1 MISGHTDAGTAERK
15 VKPSDRVRSVSA
27 SALMAAILAISA
39 PCQAQGTLRIGMTAA
54 DIPLTTG
61 QADQGGE
68 GQRFMANTLY
78 DQLVM
83 WDLSSADKPSVL
95 IPGLALSWNVDSK
108 DRRRWTFNIRPGVR
122 FHDGSLF
129 DAQAAVW
136 NFEKLLNEKAPQ
148 FDARQ
153 AAQGRSRIPS
163 IESYRA
169 INAQTLEIVTREP
182 DAFLPYQLAWI
193 PMSSPA
199 HWEKM
204 GRDWVAYGKTPSG
217 TGPWKLTAWTPRERA
232 ELVPN
237 ADYWDK
243 ARVPKLDRMV
253 LVPMPEPN
261 SRVAALRSGQVDWI
275 EAPPPDAIKSL
286 RSAGL
291 QIVTNAYPHNWV
303 WHFSMAEGSP
313 LLNLKLRQAL
323 NLAID
328 REGLNIFLGGLSLPA
343 KGFMPPGHAWFGKP
357 DELRYD
363 PAAARKLL
371 AELGYSKA
379 KPLNLKVLI
388 PSSGSG
394 MMQPIPMNEFL
405 QQNLRDVGVNVELM
419 VIEWNA
425 LLVAWRGGAKDPAN
439 RGAVALNYSYFIQDP
454 FTAFVRHVQSDL
466 VSPKGTNWGH
476 YSDKTMDDMLLA
488 ARTSFDPAEQV
499 QALQRIHEK
508 FVNDR
513 LFLMVTH
520 DLNAR
525 AMSSRVKGF
534 VQAQN
539 WFQDFSRITIDR

>member
-1 MISGHTDAGTAERK
+1 MMSSHTDAGTAERK
-15 VKPSDRVRSVSA
+15 VEPSDRVRSVSA

-388 PSSGSG
+388 P
-394 MMQPIPMNEFL
+394 
-405 QQNLRDVGVNVELM
+405 
-419 VIEWNA
+419 
-425 LLVAWRGGAKDPAN
+425 
-439 RGAVALNYSYFIQDP
+439 
-454 FTAFVRHVQSDL
+454 
-466 VSPKGTNWGH
+466 
-476 YSDKTMDDMLLA
+476 
-488 ARTSFDPAEQV
+488 
-499 QALQRIHEK
+499 
-508 FVNDR
+508 
-513 LFLMVTH
+513 
-520 DLNAR
+520 
-525 AMSSRVKGF
+525 
-534 VQAQN
+534 
-539 WFQDFSRITIDR
+539 

>member
-1 MISGHTDAGTAERK
+1 MISSHTDAGIAERK
-15 VKPSDRVRSVSA
+15 VKPSNRVRSVSA
-27 SALMAAILAISA
+27 GALMAAILSISV
-39 PCQAQGTLRIGMTAA
+39 PCQAQGTLRIDMTAA

-95 IPGLALSWNVDSK
+95 IPGLALSWSVDSK
-108 DRRRWTFNIRPGVR
+108 DRRIWTFNIRPGVR
-122 FHDGSLF
+122 FPDGSLF

-204 GRDWVAYGKTPSG
+204 GRDWGAYGKTPSG

-313 LLNLKLRQAL
+313 LLNPTLRQAL

-419 VIEWNA
+419 
-425 LLVAWRGGAKDPAN
+425 
-439 RGAVALNYSYFIQDP
+439 
-454 FTAFVRHVQSDL
+454 
-466 VSPKGTNWGH
+466 
-476 YSDKTMDDMLLA
+476 
-488 ARTSFDPAEQV
+488 
-499 QALQRIHEK
+499 
-508 FVNDR
+508 
-513 LFLMVTH
+513 
-520 DLNAR
+520 
-525 AMSSRVKGF
+525 
-534 VQAQN
+534 
-539 WFQDFSRITIDR
+539 